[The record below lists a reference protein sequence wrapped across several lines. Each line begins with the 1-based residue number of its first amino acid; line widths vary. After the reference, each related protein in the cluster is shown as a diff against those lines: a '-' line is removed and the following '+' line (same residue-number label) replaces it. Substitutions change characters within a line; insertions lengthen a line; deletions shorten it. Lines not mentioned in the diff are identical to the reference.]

1 MARERSS
8 RELWRAKEMT
18 VIFDTIA
25 QSDLYT
31 NYIKNPDVF

>member
-1 MARERSS
+1 MARERAS
-8 RELWRAKEMT
+8 RELRRAKET
-18 VIFDTIA
+18 AVIFDTIA